1 MTTSDIIA
9 TIGVTTLLVAFFLQ
23 TINKLAYTDATY
35 ILLNLFGAALT
46 GYSSWMINFIPLVVL
61 EAVWAGVSLF
71 GLLKLLRK

>member
-9 TIGVTTLLVAFFLQ
+9 TIGVTTLLIAFFLQ
-23 TINKLAYTDATY
+23 TINKLTYTDATY
-35 ILLNLFGAALT
+35 IILNLVGSLLT

-71 GLLKLLRK
+71 GLIKLIRK